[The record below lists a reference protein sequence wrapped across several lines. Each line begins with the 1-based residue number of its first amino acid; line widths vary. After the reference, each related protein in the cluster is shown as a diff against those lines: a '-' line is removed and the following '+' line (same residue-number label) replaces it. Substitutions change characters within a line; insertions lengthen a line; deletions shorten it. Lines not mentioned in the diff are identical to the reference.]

1 MKPFFLVVFMLTGTA
16 CVRESERKMQTPV
29 PRIDRLYPDKIVAAQ
44 PFNVQANGLSALAAT
59 GAGFASGS
67 RLLINGHP
75 LATSLTDPATVS
87 ALVPKELFA
96 KEGVYAI
103 TVDLPDG
110 RVSNALPFVV
120 LPNTG
125 PPPVL
130 AKLYPESTPAG
141 VGFNVQANGESAMG
155 LTGAN
160 FIPGVR
166 VLLDGEP
173 QETNFGDIDKLSC
186 FFPKK
191 FLARPGKVKVTVR
204 NPDGKESPPV
214 EFNVTAK

>member
-1 MKPFFLVVFMLTGTA
+1 MSKRLFFLAVAVLAG
-16 CVRESERKMQTPV
+16 CVRQAERKPALPV

-59 GAGFASGS
+59 GAQFAAGS
-67 RLLINGHP
+67 RMLINGHP
-75 LATSLTDPATVS
+75 LHTTLTDPNTVS
-87 ALVPKELFA
+87 ALMPKELFA

-125 PPPVL
+125 PAPVL
-130 AKLYPESTPAG
+130 AKLYPDTAPAG

-155 LTGAN
+155 LTGSN
-160 FIPGVR
+160 FIPGVK
-166 VLLDGEP
+166 VLLNGEP

-191 FLARPGKVKVTVR
+191 FLAKPGKVKVSAR
-204 NPDGKESPPV
+204 NPDGKESAAV
-214 EFNVTAK
+214 EFTVTAK